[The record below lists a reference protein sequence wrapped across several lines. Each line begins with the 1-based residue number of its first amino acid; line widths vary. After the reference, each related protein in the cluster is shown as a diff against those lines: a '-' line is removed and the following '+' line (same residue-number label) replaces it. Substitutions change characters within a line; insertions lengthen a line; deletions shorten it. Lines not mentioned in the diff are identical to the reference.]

1 MCLVFQSLVS
11 ESERCGRQSG
21 VMADAESLWLSY
33 SDPNEDILSVGCWKE
48 HSLCIQCETLNF
60 IFFFDVILEM
70 HLVPFLWD
78 TSQETRK
85 TLHMNLPHRRR
96 VASSH
101 K

>member
-33 SDPNEDILSVGCWKE
+33 SDPNEDILSVGTLIV
-48 HSLCIQCETLNF
+48 HSMRDTELY
-60 IFFFDVILEM
+60 FFFDVILEM